1 MKQIELHTDGSALG
15 NPGRGG
21 WAYILKYNDSI
32 KKDSGGVPHATNNQM
47 ELLAVI
53 KGLGVLKER
62 CNIKLYSDSKYVL
75 DGLNTWIKNWKR
87 NGWRTSSRKPV
98 ANGELWKELDALS
111 EKHNVEFNWVKG
123 HNGDPMNEEVD
134 SMAQKAASSM
144 KKEN

>member
-21 WAYILKYNDSI
+21 WAYILKYNNHI

-53 KGLGVLKER
+53 KGLSVLKER
-62 CNIKLYSDSKYVL
+62 CHIKLHSDSKYVL
-75 DGLNTWIKNWKR
+75 DGLNTWIKNWKL

-111 EKHNVEFNWVKG
+111 EKHIIEFNWVKG
-123 HNGDPMNEEVD
+123 HNGDPMNE
-134 SMAQKAASSM
+134 
-144 KKEN
+144 